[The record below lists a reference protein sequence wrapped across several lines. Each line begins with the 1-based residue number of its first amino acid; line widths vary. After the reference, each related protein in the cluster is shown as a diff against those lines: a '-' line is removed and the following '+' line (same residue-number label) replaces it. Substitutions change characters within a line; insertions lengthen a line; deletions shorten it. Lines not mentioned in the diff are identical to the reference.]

1 MYRMHSIGH
10 NCIKEKCNEQGELW
24 LISCFQLES
33 FSMVA
38 VIIAQLFVHVDDDTG
53 QIAFI
58 FTLCNLS
65 HMLEF
70 SLTDTVRLEHTPFW
84 ACTTL
89 RNEKCDAHGP
99 DASVCHGMIVLY
111 STSLASFPGLEY
123 LQFVIPYKVNVH
135 ITHET
140 VQVRQ
145 RFIINRTVNK
155 VSSTIK

>member
-1 MYRMHSIGH
+1 MRVCIG
-10 NCIKEKCNEQGELW
+10 CTALVIIASRKCNEQGELW

-89 RNEKCDAHGP
+89 RNEKCDAHGT
-99 DASVCHGMIVLY
+99 DASVSWNDCFVQYIV
-111 STSLASFPGLEY
+111 SLIPSLQY
-123 LQFVIPYKVNVH
+123 LQFVIP
-135 ITHET
+135 
-140 VQVRQ
+140 
-145 RFIINRTVNK
+145 NK
-155 VSSTIK
+155 KRKRSYNA